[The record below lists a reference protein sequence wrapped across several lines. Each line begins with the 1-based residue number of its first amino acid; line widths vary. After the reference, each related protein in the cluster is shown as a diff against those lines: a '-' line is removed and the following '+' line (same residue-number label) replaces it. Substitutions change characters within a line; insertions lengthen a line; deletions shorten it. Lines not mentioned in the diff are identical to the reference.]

1 MLTRWML
8 TALLGVLFL
17 MPAAGWA
24 AKSADKHDCHG
35 EKGGRYVC
43 DRGPLAGKSFANRK
57 AMMEAVSAGGSSD
70 VGQSGAQA
78 VSEKPAPGMSVKGKA
93 KVHKKH

>member
-1 MLTRWML
+1 MHMRYML
-8 TALLGVLFL
+8 TALLSVLFL

-24 AKSADKHDCHG
+24 AKPADKHDCHA
-35 EKGGRYVC
+35 EKGGRFVC

-70 VGQSGAQA
+70 VGRSGAQA
-78 VSEKPAPGMSVKGKA
+78 VSDKPASGMSAKGKA
-93 KVHKKH
+93 KVHKKQ